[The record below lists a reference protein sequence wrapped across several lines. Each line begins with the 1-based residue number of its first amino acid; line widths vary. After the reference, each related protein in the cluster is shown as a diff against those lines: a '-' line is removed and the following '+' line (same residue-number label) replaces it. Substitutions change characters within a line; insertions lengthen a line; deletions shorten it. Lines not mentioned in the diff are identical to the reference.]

1 VLRATSKAAAHLPL
15 GILLMRAFCRVLT
28 TDLEDAARLDGC
40 TDFGVYRQIML
51 PLFAGIVI
59 SFIPTLLLYVIFQ
72 RQFVRGIT
80 VGAVRG

>member
-1 VLRATSKAAAHLPL
+1 VS
-15 GILLMRAFCRVLT
+15 
-28 TDLEDAARLDGC
+28 EYRL
-40 TDFGVYRQIML
+40 
-51 PLFAGIVI
+51 LFAGIVI